1 MDHQEQERVLKKTLD
16 SKIKAYDDV
25 NRELRE
31 LKNEYSNLEHTMIS
45 QKQDKELKLTH
56 QIDKMAREIEL
67 LRN

>member
-1 MDHQEQERVLKKTLD
+1 LD